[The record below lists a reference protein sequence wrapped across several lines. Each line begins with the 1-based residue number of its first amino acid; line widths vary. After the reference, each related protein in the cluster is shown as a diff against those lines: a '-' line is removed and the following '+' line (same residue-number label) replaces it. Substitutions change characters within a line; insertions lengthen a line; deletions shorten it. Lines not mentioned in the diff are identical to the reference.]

1 MQNEMKFKYLC
12 CIPLTSSEKSSNDGV
27 EQMLMIPERNC
38 NVKFVKP
45 TIFTQM
51 YVYVCVCVCE
61 CNINFVIN
69 KYLDIFVEWS
79 AMKAL
84 ISAVDVN

>member
-1 MQNEMKFKYLC
+1 
-12 CIPLTSSEKSSNDGV
+12 
-27 EQMLMIPERNC
+27 MIPERNC

-51 YVYVCVCVCE
+51 YVCVCE

-79 AMKAL
+79 TVKAL